1 MGINYHM
8 TVKLLDTAL
17 KDIGKTNLSLIHIFD
32 ILIRVQLNLLCIFN
46 LWRNYP
52 PYVTNCIHIPSSLET
67 FTYE

>member
-17 KDIGKTNLSLIHIFD
+17 KDIGKNNLSLIHIFD

-46 LWRNYP
+46 L
-52 PYVTNCIHIPSSLET
+52 
-67 FTYE
+67 